1 MQRYPNKIPDPTI
14 GILSNGAPIIQ
25 RDLDW
30 AKQMMTE
37 YAEKA
42 ARLERLAESAINAQS
57 AGGYQSRARLLRKDE
72 ARWLETIKM
81 YEAAVTQYQLSEKG

>member
-1 MQRYPNKIPDPTI
+1 MRRYPNKTPEIII
-14 GILSNGAPIIQ
+14 GILPNGAGLTQ
-25 RDLDW
+25 HNLDW
-30 AKQMMTE
+30 ARQMAAE

-57 AGGYQSRARLLRKDE
+57 AGGYQSQARRMHQDK